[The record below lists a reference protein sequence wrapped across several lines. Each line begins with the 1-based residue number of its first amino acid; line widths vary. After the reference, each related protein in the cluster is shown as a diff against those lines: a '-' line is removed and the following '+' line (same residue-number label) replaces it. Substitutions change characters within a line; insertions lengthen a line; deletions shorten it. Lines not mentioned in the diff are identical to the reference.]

1 MIYLSFFYLLSAT
14 PAPELLEQNKA
25 FLENQLS
32 SPSPDLRISAV
43 QKLRDL
49 RFPDSLGKFAPLLDD
64 VDPEVRYEVIRSI
77 GRLNTPEAL
86 STLQSVLQKE
96 RDPYLIS
103 ETKRNIRGIEDTLK
117 AAEAKLQEQLQPK
130 PKKSDSKKAKAR

>member
-1 MIYLSFFYLLSAT
+1 MIYLSFFYLLSAA

-103 ETKRNIRGIEDTLK
+103 ETKRNIRGIEDALK
-117 AAEAKLQEQLQPK
+117 AADAKLQEQLQPK

>member
-1 MIYLSFFYLLSAT
+1 
-14 PAPELLEQNKA
+14 
-25 FLENQLS
+25 
-32 SPSPDLRISAV
+32 V

-103 ETKRNIRGIEDTLK
+103 ETKRNIRGIEDALK
-117 AAEAKLQEQLQPK
+117 AADAKLQEQLQPK